1 MLNIENLPFY
11 NLLPVGVCSF
21 KHFENALIPCRAIN
35 RIPDN
40 AKSVIV
46 YLFPYY
52 LGEGNYKNIN
62 LSKYA
67 VSEDYHIIC
76 GEYLKKAAAELSL
89 LYPQNSF
96 SCFCDNSPI
105 DEVKAACLA
114 ALGVK
119 GENSLFINEEYG
131 SFCFIGEIVTDLE
144 LPCENGEI
152 KGCIK
157 CGKCKSTCIN
167 NALCNGSVEKER
179 CLSSITQKKGE
190 LTAEEEA
197 LIRKNGCVWGCDI
210 CQNVCPMNENIKAT
224 PIPEFYKNAK
234 ANYEGEADYNEKRAF
249 SWRKAEVINRNLKIL
264 CCKNE

>member
-52 LGEGNYKNIN
+52 LSEENYKNIN

-167 NALCNGSVEKER
+167 NALCNG
-179 CLSSITQKKGE
+179 
-190 LTAEEEA
+190 
-197 LIRKNGCVWGCDI
+197 
-210 CQNVCPMNENIKAT
+210 
-224 PIPEFYKNAK
+224 
-234 ANYEGEADYNEKRAF
+234 
-249 SWRKAEVINRNLKIL
+249 NRNDRQSVTENKIHRSQRCCIQTLKQRAASIF
-264 CCKNE
+264 